1 MSWLIILHA
10 ALWDAECRAF
20 ECGQAGYRLVAIQ
33 LLLSSYQPSANRA
46 LTQVRGTEIMWVCLA
61 QKRKE
66 TDLGGPDVIDV
77 FPD

>member
-10 ALWDAECRAF
+10 ALWDAGCRAY

-33 LLLSSYQPSANRA
+33 LLLYTYQPSANRA
-46 LTQVRGTEIMWVCLA
+46 LTQVRDTEIKWGCLA

-66 TDLGGPDVIDV
+66 TDLGGPCVIDV
-77 FPD
+77 LPA